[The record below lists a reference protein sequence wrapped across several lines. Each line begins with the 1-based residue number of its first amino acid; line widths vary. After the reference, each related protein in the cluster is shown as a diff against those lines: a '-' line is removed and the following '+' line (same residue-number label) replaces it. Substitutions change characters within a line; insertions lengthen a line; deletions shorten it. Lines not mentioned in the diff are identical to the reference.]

1 MRILAGDYKSKK
13 IDTINS
19 PNTRPMMSKVRESIF
34 SSLQFSIPNSDVLD
48 LYAGSGSLGIEALS
62 RGAKFSTFVEKSR
75 ECIKILEKNLKGLDN
90 NYKITNSSVDAF
102 LQTSI
107 NKYSIVFYDPPFHF
121 ETKIVEDEISLVAD
135 LIEISGHLIIHR
147 HSSSLSIKLPKFYE
161 IRKEKNYGQSNI
173 LILNKI

>member
-1 MRILAGDYKSKK
+1 
-13 IDTINS
+13 
-19 PNTRPMMSKVRESIF
+19 MMSKVRESIF

-90 NYKITNSSVDAF
+90 NYKITNLSVDAF

-135 LIEISGHLIIHR
+135 LIESSGHLIIHR

>member
-1 MRILAGDYKSKK
+1 
-13 IDTINS
+13 
-19 PNTRPMMSKVRESIF
+19 MMSKVRESIF

-90 NYKITNSSVDAF
+90 NYKITNLSVDAF